1 MASKRTAKAT
11 RAQSEDDGRR
21 YVPGESRPFVTPDV
35 RRMFCNAADIWTDAR
50 ALIGNETR
58 EHFLVYFLD
67 VRHKLIGD
75 RWIAAIGS
83 LAGVEIHP
91 REIWH
96 EAIKRAAH
104 AVICVH
110 NHPSGDP
117 TPSRQDEELTR
128 RFNGVGHLVG
138 IPILDHIVISRD
150 GFVSLAGR
158 GLCS

>member
-1 MASKRTAKAT
+1 MATKRATKAT
-11 RAQSEDDGRR
+11 RAQSEDDGLR
-21 YVPGESRPFVTPDV
+21 YVPGESRPFVTPDT
-35 RRMFCNAADIWTDAR
+35 RRVFGNAADVWMDAR
-50 ALIGNETR
+50 ASIGNEVR

-83 LAGVEIHP
+83 LTGVEIHP

-96 EAIKRAAH
+96 EAIKRAAQ

-128 RFNGVGHLVG
+128 RFRDVGLLIG
-138 IPILDHIVISRD
+138 IPMLDHVVISRE
-150 GFVSLAGR
+150 GFVSLASR
-158 GLCS
+158 GFC